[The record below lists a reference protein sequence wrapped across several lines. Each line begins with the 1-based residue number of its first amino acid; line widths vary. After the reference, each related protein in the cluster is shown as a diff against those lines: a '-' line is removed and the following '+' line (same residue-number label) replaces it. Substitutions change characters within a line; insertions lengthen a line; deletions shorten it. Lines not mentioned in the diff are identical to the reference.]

1 MSGIVVATHQHNIFA
16 ASVQQRRQKTE
27 ILPARLDGRVGGI
40 EDVACDYKALRPEFH
55 DAFPEPGEELLGFFL
70 AVDVV
75 HRVAQMPVG
84 GVYELHV
91 LPFRHGAGVLYR
103 FKYSIARMA

>member
-1 MSGIVVATHQHNIFA
+1 MVPADEDDVLAVCFEQGGEEP
-16 ASVQQRRQKTE
+16 E

-40 EDVACDYKALRPEFH
+40 EDVACDYEALRPEFH

-75 HRVAQMPVG
+75 HRVAQMPVC

-91 LPFRHGAGVLYR
+91 LPFRLGAGVLYR
-103 FKYSIARMA
+103 FKYSIARMAENVK